1 MKKLDVFQIKV
12 FALVLMLMDHLWF
25 AFPQVFPMWFH
36 PISRVVSPIFAFL
49 LVEGFFHTRD
59 RKKYN
64 LRLWGWAAFMQL
76 GDIAINILLKS
87 KEVSV
92 YNNIF
97 LTLALG
103 LTIISVIENSKSKV
117 GANKLM
123 LITVSILLLPLS
135 IFVEG
140 GMAVIPFILIT
151 YLFRESD
158 NKKIIGY
165 VILSVILFKMSYVP
179 YPTVKETIEML
190 MFNSDFLLILAV
202 PFILMYNG
210 ERGIN
215 NKFSKY
221 LFYVF
226 YPLHLWTLALIE
238 FALK

>member
-1 MKKLDVFQIKV
+1 MKKLDAFQIKV

-103 LTIISVIENSKSKV
+103 LTIISVIENSRSKV
-117 GANKLM
+117 GANKLI
-123 LITVSILLLPLS
+123 LIAVSILLLPLS

-140 GMAVIPFILIT
+140 GMTVIPFILIT

-165 VILSVILFKMSYVP
+165 IILSAILFKMSYVL

-226 YPLHLWTLALIE
+226 YPLHLWVLALIE

>member
-25 AFPQVFPMWFH
+25 AFPQVFPIWFH

-103 LTIISVIENSKSKV
+103 LTIISVIENSRSKV
-117 GANKLM
+117 GANKLI
-123 LITVSILLLPLS
+123 LIAVSILLLPLS

-165 VILSVILFKMSYVP
+165 IILSAILFKMSYVL

>member
-1 MKKLDVFQIKV
+1 MKKLDAFQIKV

-64 LRLWGWAAFMQL
+64 LRLWGWAVFMQL
-76 GDIAINILLKS
+76 GNIAINILLKS

-103 LTIISVIENSKSKV
+103 LTIISVIENSRSKV
-117 GANKLM
+117 GANKLI
-123 LITVSILLLPLS
+123 LIAVSILLLPLS

-140 GMAVIPFILIT
+140 GMTVIPFILIT

-165 VILSVILFKMSYVP
+165 IILSAILFKMSYVL

-226 YPLHLWTLALIE
+226 YPLHLWVLALIE